1 MCYLAM
7 PIMSQTQ
14 ADDFGQNTGRT
25 MSNERS
31 WRISVTG
38 LGYVGLQVACAF
50 ARRGSDVVAF
60 DIDESRIQELSGG
73 LDRAGEICA
82 IELRLPSIRYTADP
96 RGLRE
101 ADFHIIAVPTP
112 LTQARKP
119 DLRPLLVAARSVG
132 GQLKPGDIVVVESTV
147 YPGAT
152 EEECVP
158 VLEFESKLVCG
169 REFDIGYSPER
180 VNPGDK
186 LHRLETITK
195 VIAAQNERTVRAMR
209 QVYGS
214 VVEAG
219 LHVAPDIR
227 TAEAAKAIENTQ
239 RDLNIALMN
248 ELAMICARLG
258 IDTRD
263 VLAAAGTK
271 WNFVPFSPGLVG
283 GHCVGVDPYYL
294 TDRAERSGYHPEVI
308 LAGRRINHGMGPWIA
323 QETIKRLLR
332 DGGSDERTVCVLG
345 FTFKEDVPDCRN
357 TRVADLV
364 SELRAFGAFVEVSD
378 PLADPREVEAAYGI
392 RLVPLQELRACS
404 AVVIAVAHR
413 GYRQGGWPMIM
424 RLLKGGRGLVTDVPA
439 CLGRDD
445 VPEGV
450 RLWRP

>member
-1 MCYLAM
+1 VCYLAAL
-7 PIMSQTQ
+7 IMVQTH
-14 ADDFGQNTGRT
+14 ADDLAHNPGGT
-25 MSNERS
+25 MPNGRS

-60 DIDESRIQELSGG
+60 DIDDSRIHELSEG
-73 LDRAGEICA
+73 LDRAGEVGA
-82 IELRLPSIRYTADP
+82 IDLRSASIRYTADP

-112 LTQARKP
+112 LTEARKP
-119 DLRPLLVAARSVG
+119 DLRPLLAAARSVG

-158 VLEFESKLVCG
+158 IMESESGLVCG

-180 VNPGDK
+180 INPGDK

-209 QVYGS
+209 RVYGS
-214 VVEAG
+214 VVDAG

-271 WNFVPFSPGLVG
+271 WNFIPFSPGLVG

-308 LAGRRINHGMGPWIA
+308 LAGRRINHGMAPWVA
-323 QETIKRLLR
+323 RETIKRLLR
-332 DGGSDERTVCVLG
+332 DGGSRERNVCVLG
-345 FTFKEDVPDCRN
+345 FSFKEDVPDCRN

-364 SELRAFGAFVEVSD
+364 SELQAFGAFVEVSD
-378 PLADPREVEAAYGI
+378 PLADAREVEAAYGI
-392 RLVPLQELRACS
+392 RLVPLQGLQPCD
-404 AVVIAVAHR
+404 AVVLAVAHR
-413 GYRQGGWPMIM
+413 SYRQGGWPMIM

-439 CLGRDD
+439 CLRRDNI
-445 VPEGV
+445 PEGV